1 MVYWIYI
8 NYTPSI
14 VIYMPKSTIL
24 IEKDTRKQ
32 LKLLGMKGQ
41 SYDEVIQNL
50 IQLQRKEKSA

>member
-41 SYDEVIQNL
+41 SYDEVIQ
-50 IQLQRKEKSA
+50 I